1 VAAQGLREVSQI
13 NILCDELDDG
23 IRCVQEGADAWCLDP
38 KIGRQFAKLSIR
50 YADAAAPDGWFFLNE
65 HIFNRKTIADLIK
78 AGHLEV
84 DQSAFTLSDGGQAR
98 LGRLVRR

>member
-1 VAAQGLREVSQI
+1 VAAQGVRQVI
-13 NILCDELDDG
+13 KVDILCDELDDG

-50 YADAAAPDGWFFLNE
+50 YTDANAPEGWFFLNE
-65 HIFNRKTIADLIK
+65 HIFNRATIAELLK

-98 LGRLVRR
+98 LGRLVVK

>member
-1 VAAQGLREVSQI
+1 VAPQGLRQVI
-13 NILCDELDDG
+13 KVDILCDELDDG

-84 DQSAFTLSDGGQAR
+84 QQSVFTLSDGGQAR
-98 LGRLVRR
+98 LGRLVRK

>member
-1 VAAQGLREVSQI
+1 MAAQGVREVSQI
-13 NILCDELDDG
+13 EILTPELDEG
-23 IRCVQEGADAWCLDP
+23 IKCVQEGADAWCYDP

-50 YADAAAPDGWFFLNE
+50 YSDAIAPEGWFFLNE
-65 HIFNRKTIADLIK
+65 HIFNRATIAELIK

>member
-13 NILCDELDDG
+13 SILCDELDDG
-23 IRCVQEGADAWCLDP
+23 IHCVQEGADAWCLDP

-50 YADAAAPDGWFFLNE
+50 YVDAVAPEGWFFLNE

-78 AGHLEV
+78 AGHLELQ
-84 DQSAFTLSDGGQAR
+84 QSVFTLSDGGHAR
-98 LGRLVRR
+98 LGRLVQK

>member
-1 VAAQGLREVSQI
+1 VIKVD
-13 NILCDELDDG
+13 ILCDELDDG

-50 YADAAAPDGWFFLNE
+50 YSDAAAPDGWFFLNE

>member
-1 VAAQGLREVSQI
+1 MREVI
-13 NILCDELDDG
+13 AIEILCDELDDG

-50 YADAAAPDGWFFLNE
+50 YADANAPDGWFFLNE
-65 HIFNRKTIADLIK
+65 HLHNRKTIADLLK

-98 LGRLVRR
+98 LGRLVVK

>member
-1 VAAQGLREVSQI
+1 MSSIE
-13 NILCDELDDG
+13 ILCEELDEG

-50 YADAAAPDGWFFLNE
+50 YVDAVAPDGWFFLNE
-65 HIFNRKTIADLIK
+65 HIFNRKTIADLMK
-78 AGHLEV
+78 SGHLEV
-84 DQSAFTLSDGGQAR
+84 QSSVFTLSDGGHAR

>member
-1 VAAQGLREVSQI
+1 MRQVIKVD
-13 NILCDELDDG
+13 ILCDELDDG

-38 KIGRQFAKLSIR
+38 KIGRQFAKLSSR
-50 YADAAAPDGWFFLNE
+50 YTDANAPDGWFFLNE
-65 HIFNRKTIADLIK
+65 HIFNRKTIADLLK

-98 LGRLVRR
+98 LGRLVVK

>member
-1 VAAQGLREVSQI
+1 VAAQGVRQVI
-13 NILCDELDDG
+13 KVDILCDELDDG

-50 YADAAAPDGWFFLNE
+50 YTDANAPDGWFFLNE
-65 HIFNRKTIADLIK
+65 HIFNRKTIADLLK

-98 LGRLVRR
+98 LGRLVVK

>member
-1 VAAQGLREVSQI
+1 MREVSQI
-13 NILCDELDDG
+13 DIICDELDDG

-65 HIFNRKTIADLIK
+65 HIFNRKTIADLYK
-78 AGHLEV
+78 AGHLELQ
-84 DQSAFTLSDGGQAR
+84 QSVFTLSDGGHAR
-98 LGRLVRR
+98 LGRLVRK

>member
-1 VAAQGLREVSQI
+1 MAAQGVRQVTRVD
-13 NILCDELDDG
+13 ILCNELDDG
-23 IRCVQEGADAWCLDP
+23 IRCVQEGGDAWCLDP

-50 YADAAAPDGWFFLNE
+50 YTDANAPEGWFFLNE
-65 HIFNRKTIADLIK
+65 HIFNRKTIADLLK

-98 LGRLVRR
+98 LGRLVVK